1 MQALHNLSKD
11 SLIALVRELQG
22 RLDAS
27 SGPDRHRIPGVA
39 TTTSRDDP
47 NALDLDF
54 IACQALKVLDNSGIP
69 AVIYDTEGE
78 LQLLAANSAMSTA
91 SGYGQRQLETMRLI
105 DLLVPEDRDRL
116 RRLLRLPRQ
125 GGFSSAGGWRHLT
138 RDGEVR
144 QIEVSGYDL
153 IFQHRRARF
162 VILQDVTKRARDQL
176 IQQRLA
182 AIVETSQDAILSRTI
197 DGTVLSWNRAA
208 EHLFGYSAAEIVG
221 RSIDLLLPPESR
233 DAERDLIRGRI
244 HAGQPVE
251 SYETTRLH
259 KDGTRIEVAVSVAP
273 LRGPDGR
280 IIGASSIIRDVRAAK
295 AAERE
300 LARSHERLGALAQL
314 SYDWCWE
321 QDETLR
327 FTYHSL
333 EWSQYRDLTRKSV
346 IGHTRFELPV
356 TWQSEHQRDAHA
368 QDLAQ
373 RRAFKDLHYRILDSV
388 GCEHHVTVSGEPIFD
403 AAGEFRGYRGIGR
416 DVSRQKREES
426 SLELYR
432 AIVGSTDEAIFSWS
446 DSGIV
451 LSWNAGAEAMLG
463 YNAEEIVGK
472 PVSILLSPQLGS
484 EMDETSAKALAGEH
498 VLNQETARRHKNGTI
513 IQVSVTCSPIRD
525 DRGQVTAV
533 CCIARDIRKDKLQE
547 RLIGESYQRLKAA
560 LESAALCLWDWDVPA
575 GRVFYSEE
583 FAALLKMSP
592 GELPQDDSPCQH
604 LAHPDDA
611 ASLNARLQAHLR
623 DESESFEFEF
633 RVRARDDEWKWVIA
647 RGRLVSR
654 DRDGNP
660 LRMLGT
666 AQDITSRRRGESAL
680 RESEARFRSLV
691 EASTQAVWITDAR
704 GEVVS
709 DLASWQRYTG
719 LSSEQTR
726 GEGWTA
732 AVHPEDRARVLQ
744 RWREACQSGE
754 LFDIE
759 CRVRRFDGTWRH
771 MHSRAVP
778 VRNEDGSVRE
788 WIGMNADISKRK
800 EAEAARSLLAG
811 VVESSHDAIISHNLD
826 GVILS
831 WNRGAEE
838 MFGYRPE
845 EAIGRDYR
853 FLTPQSD
860 PQDLAEIRATIE
872 RGARIPDL
880 EILCRH
886 QDGHEVPV
894 SVSLAGLRDE
904 AGRIVGVTAVARDI
918 SAQRMAARALRE
930 SEGQLVSILN
940 NAAEGMIVVA
950 ADGAIERFNLV
961 AQRMFGYDAEEA
973 CRMNLRQ
980 LTIELGGAEP
990 RLTESRAVS
999 SAEGASDLETGW
1011 IRLLL
1016 GSRREVT
1023 GRRDDA
1029 SIFPLEIALSEIAT
1043 ASSTTKFIAVVR
1055 DITERKSWEKRIYTL
1070 AYSDS
1075 LTGLPNRLLLRD
1087 RLEHAIATAQRN
1099 GTLVGV
1105 LFFDLDH
1112 FKAINDSYGHHVGDV
1127 LLRELGERA
1136 KSCVREIDTVCRLG
1150 GDEFVLVLPELREAA
1165 DAGAVARKILLALS
1179 QPYHIEERDL
1189 VITPTVGISI
1199 FPRDGVDAD
1208 TLLRNADTAMYHA
1221 KESGK
1226 NNFRFYDS
1234 ERAS

>member
-1 MQALHNLSKD
+1 
-11 SLIALVRELQG
+11 
-22 RLDAS
+22 
-27 SGPDRHRIPGVA
+27 
-39 TTTSRDDP
+39 
-47 NALDLDF
+47 
-54 IACQALKVLDNSGIP
+54 
-69 AVIYDTEGE
+69 
-78 LQLLAANSAMSTA
+78 
-91 SGYGQRQLETMRLI
+91 
-105 DLLVPEDRDRL
+105 
-116 RRLLRLPRQ
+116 
-125 GGFSSAGGWRHLT
+125 
-138 RDGEVR
+138 
-144 QIEVSGYDL
+144 
-153 IFQHRRARF
+153 
-162 VILQDVTKRARDQL
+162 
-176 IQQRLA
+176 
-182 AIVETSQDAILSRTI
+182 
-197 DGTVLSWNRAA
+197 
-208 EHLFGYSAAEIVG
+208 
-221 RSIDLLLPPESR
+221 
-233 DAERDLIRGRI
+233 
-244 HAGQPVE
+244 
-251 SYETTRLH
+251 
-259 KDGTRIEVAVSVAP
+259 
-273 LRGPDGR
+273 
-280 IIGASSIIRDVRAAK
+280 
-295 AAERE
+295 
-300 LARSHERLGALAQL
+300 
-314 SYDWCWE
+314 
-321 QDETLR
+321 
-327 FTYHSL
+327 
-333 EWSQYRDLTRKSV
+333 
-346 IGHTRFELPV
+346 
-356 TWQSEHQRDAHA
+356 
-368 QDLAQ
+368 
-373 RRAFKDLHYRILDSV
+373 
-388 GCEHHVTVSGEPIFD
+388 
-403 AAGEFRGYRGIGR
+403 
-416 DVSRQKREES
+416 
-426 SLELYR
+426 
-432 AIVGSTDEAIFSWS
+432 
-446 DSGIV
+446 
-451 LSWNAGAEAMLG
+451 
-463 YNAEEIVGK
+463 
-472 PVSILLSPQLGS
+472 
-484 EMDETSAKALAGEH
+484 
-498 VLNQETARRHKNGTI
+498 
-513 IQVSVTCSPIRD
+513 
-525 DRGQVTAV
+525 
-533 CCIARDIRKDKLQE
+533 
-547 RLIGESYQRLKAA
+547 
-560 LESAALCLWDWDVPA
+560 
-575 GRVFYSEE
+575 
-583 FAALLKMSP
+583 
-592 GELPQDDSPCQH
+592 
-604 LAHPDDA
+604 
-611 ASLNARLQAHLR
+611 
-623 DESESFEFEF
+623 
-633 RVRARDDEWKWVIA
+633 
-647 RGRLVSR
+647 
-654 DRDGNP
+654 
-660 LRMLGT
+660 MLGT
-666 AQDITSRRRGESAL
+666 AQDITSRRRGEAAL

-691 EASTQAVWITDAR
+691 EASTQAVWITDAH

-732 AVHPEDRARVLQ
+732 PVHPEDRARVLQ
-744 RWREACQSGE
+744 RWREACRTGE
-754 LFDIE
+754 LFDVE
-759 CRVRRFDGTWRH
+759 CRIRRFDGTWRH

-811 VVESSHDAIISHNLD
+811 VVESSHDAIISHDLE

-845 EAIGRDYR
+845 EVIGREYR

-860 PQDLAEIRATIE
+860 PQDLVEIRATIE

-880 EILCRH
+880 EVLCRH

-918 SAQRMAARALRE
+918 TAQRLAARALRE

-961 AQRMFGYDAEEA
+961 AQYMFGYDAQEA
-973 CRMNLRQ
+973 YRMNLRQ
-980 LTIELGGAEP
+980 LTIELGGAE
-990 RLTESRAVS
+990 SRSAS
-999 SAEGASDLETGW
+999 SAEGACSPHKDLDTGW

-1023 GRRDDA
+1023 GRRGNG

-1055 DITERKSWEKRIYTL
+1055 DITDRKSWEKRIYTL

-1099 GTLVGV
+1099 STLVGV

-1226 NNFRFYDS
+1226 NNFRFYEP

>member
-11 SLIALVRELQG
+11 DLIALVRELQI

-27 SGPDRHRIPGVA
+27 AGTGRPNNSGAG
-39 TTTSRDDP
+39 TGQEDP

-78 LQLLAANSAMSTA
+78 LQVLAANAAMSTA
-91 SGYGQRQLETMRLI
+91 SGYGQTQLESMRLL
-105 DLLVPEDRDRL
+105 DLLVPEDRERL

-153 IFQHRRARF
+153 VFQRRRARF

-182 AIVETSQDAILSRTI
+182 SIVETSQDAMLSRTI
-197 DGTVLSWNRAA
+197 DGTVLSWNGAA
-208 EHLFGYSAAEIVG
+208 ERLFGYSAAEIVG
-221 RSIDLLLPPESR
+221 RSIDPLLPAETR
-233 DAERDLIRGRI
+233 DSERDLIRGRI
-244 HAGQPVE
+244 RAGQPVE
-251 SYETTRLH
+251 SYETVRLH
-259 KDGTRIEVAVSVAP
+259 KDGTRIEVALSVAP
-273 LRGPDGR
+273 LRGSDGR
-280 IIGASSIIRDVRAAK
+280 IIGASTIIRDVRAAK

-321 QDETLR
+321 QDENLR

-333 EWSQYRDLTRKSV
+333 EWAQYRDLTRKSV
-346 IGHTRFELPV
+346 IGLTRFELPV
-356 TWQSEHQRDAHA
+356 TWQSEQQREAHA

-373 RRAFKDLHYRILDSV
+373 RRAFKDLHYRIVDRAGS
-388 GCEHHVTVSGEPIFD
+388 EHHLTVSGEPIFD

-432 AIVGSTDEAIFSWS
+432 AIVGSTDEAILSWS
-446 DSGIV
+446 ASGIV
-451 LSWNAGAEAMLG
+451 LSWNAGAESMLG
-463 YNAEEIVGK
+463 YNVEEIVGK
-472 PVSILLSPQLGS
+472 PVAMLLSPQLGS

-498 VLNQETARRHKNGTI
+498 VLNQETARRHKNGTM

-525 DRGQVTAV
+525 DHGQVTAV

-583 FAALLKMSP
+583 FAALLEMSP
-592 GELPQDDSPCQH
+592 GELQQDASPCQH
-604 LAHPDDA
+604 LAHPDDVT
-611 ASLNARLQAHLR
+611 SLDARLQAHLR
-623 DESESFEFEF
+623 GESDSFEFEF
-633 RVRARDDEWKWVIA
+633 RVRARDEEWKWVIA

-666 AQDITSRRRGESAL
+666 AQDITSRRRGEAAL

-732 AVHPEDRARVLQ
+732 AVHPDDRARVLQ
-744 RWREACQSGE
+744 RWREACQTGE

-771 MHSRAVP
+771 MHGRAVP

-811 VVESSHDAIISHNLD
+811 VVESSHDAIISHSLE

-845 EAIGRDYR
+845 EVIGRDYR
-853 FLTPQSD
+853 FLMPQSD
-860 PQDLAEIRATIE
+860 PQHLVEIRATIE

-880 EILCRH
+880 ELLCRH

-918 SAQRMAARALRE
+918 TAQRLAARALRE

-961 AQRMFGYDAEEA
+961 AQRMFGYDAEQA
-973 CRMNLRQ
+973 CAMNLRQ
-980 LTIELGGAEP
+980 LTIELGGAES
-990 RLTESRAVS
+990 RL
-999 SAEGASDLETGW
+999 EGASSSDDNLDTGW

-1023 GRRDDA
+1023 GRREDGT
-1029 SIFPLEIALSEIAT
+1029 IFPLEIALSEIAT
-1043 ASSTTKFIAVVR
+1043 ASSSTKFIAVVR
-1055 DITERKSWEKRIYTL
+1055 DITDRKSWEKRIYTL

-1099 GTLVGV
+1099 STLVGV

-1150 GDEFVLVLPELREAA
+1150 GDEFVLVLPELREAG

-1199 FPRDGVDAD
+1199 FPRDGADAD

-1226 NNFRFYDS
+1226 NNFRFYDP